1 MPVQA
6 LICAAIILAQPAGPA
21 TPPAPARPAAP
32 AQPPAPA
39 QPAAPAAPPQGLLG
53 LRVDRTRLDAAVIPE
68 VLIVH
73 DASSYLNA
81 IANWNP
87 QRRFPV
93 LIDDG
98 TDLAREDI
106 ARFIR
111 AFEPNGVLD
120 LPAAADAPAWTAVNA
135 EAVTAA
141 AASAWQS
148 DKAAPVGAIAA
159 NFKAAKHRPPGVVC
173 WSPKDPAWPGAVA
186 LAAGRGQLLV
196 EVSPGAGVD
205 AVIQSDQ
212 ADTLCRQ
219 IEAACEAT
227 GLTWKGLG
235 DDLDAVTL
243 ALHTPNRIASGT
255 EFLALTDRV
264 GRLGDGA
271 AASTRWAWCGEL
283 FGTPAQSSYRAMCSL
298 FLQPRTAWLF
308 DGYEA
313 GQPWNR
319 YDAGDAAK
327 TFKDFHFTSEVLD
340 TPRQSIRDW
349 RARAARPVAAGL
361 IFVNSK
367 GNDDFFD
374 LQPGRGK
381 PGDLPVLSLPAA
393 AHMVHSWSATNI
405 GRRSG
410 VGGRWL
416 ERGVFCYAG
425 SVHEPFLQA
434 FVPTPALAGRLVSRA
449 PWGVAARVDGGQQWK
464 IGIYGDPLFTLGD
477 PALRVAQRLSIPG
490 ATRVGDNLRALLD
503 GEQFV
508 PAIDALIMLRREE
521 DAARLGEALLAN
533 APDKLTPPVAARLVP
548 PCFQTGRNELLWRL
562 YAKQDDLTQKEPWRR
577 DLLWLASWPLLEGKA
592 PEDLLR
598 LLKAHVRPD
607 QPVED
612 AMRLAGSWRKT
623 FDDASA
629 AALLVELRNAV
640 AEGPIRDH
648 LSRAMKDSPDNWG
661 R

>member
-1 MPVQA
+1 M
-6 LICAAIILAQPAGPA
+6 LFAQPASPA
-21 TPPAPARPAAP
+21 TRPAS
-32 AQPPAPA
+32 AQPLASS
-39 QPAAPAAPPQGLLG
+39 QPVTPAAPPQVLLG
-53 LRVDRTRLDAAVIPE
+53 LRVDRTRLDAAVVPE
-68 VLIVH
+68 LLIVH

-81 IANWNP
+81 IANWTP

-98 TDLAREDI
+98 TNLSREDI

-111 AFEPNGVLD
+111 AFEPGGVLD
-120 LPAAADAPAWTAVNA
+120 LPAAGDAPAWTAVNA
-135 EAVTAA
+135 AAVTAA

-148 DKAAPVGAIAA
+148 DKSAPVAALAA
-159 NFKAAKHRPPGVVC
+159 NFTAAKHRPPGVVC
-173 WSPKDPAWPGAVA
+173 WSPKDPAWAGAVA
-186 LAAGRGQLLV
+186 LAAGRGQFLV
-196 EVSPGAGVD
+196 EVAPGAGVD
-205 AVIQSDQ
+205 AVIPADQ
-212 ADTLCRQ
+212 ADALSHQ
-219 IEAACEAT
+219 IEDACEAT
-227 GLTWKGLG
+227 GLSWKGLG

-243 ALHTPNRIASGT
+243 ALHVPNRIASGT

-271 AASTRWAWCGEL
+271 AASTRWAWCGQL
-283 FGTPAQSSYRAMCSL
+283 FGTPAQASYRAMCSL

-319 YDAGDAAK
+319 YDAGEAGK
-327 TFKDFHFTSEVLD
+327 IFKSFQFTTEILD
-340 TPRQSIRDW
+340 SPRQGIRDW
-349 RARAARPVAAGL
+349 RARAARPVGAGL
-361 IFVNSK
+361 ILVNSK

-434 FVPTPALAGRLVSRA
+434 FVPTPALAGRLLSRA
-449 PWGVAARVDGGQQWK
+449 PWGVAVRVDGGQQWK
-464 IGIYGDPLFTLGD
+464 IGVYGDPLFTLGD
-477 PALRVAQRLSIPG
+477 PAPRVEQRLSIPG
-490 ATRVGDNLRALLD
+490 ATRVGVNLRALLD
-503 GEQFV
+503 AEQFL
-508 PAIDALIMLRREE
+508 PAIDALIALRREE
-521 DAARLGEALLAN
+521 DAARLGEALFAN

-548 PCFQTGRNELLWRL
+548 PCFQTGPNELVWRL

-577 DLLWLASWPLLEGKA
+577 DLLWLACWPLLEGKA

-629 AALLVELRNAV
+629 SALLVQLRDAV
-640 AEGPIRDH
+640 ADGPTRDH
-648 LSRAMKDSPDNWG
+648 FSRAMKEPPDSWG